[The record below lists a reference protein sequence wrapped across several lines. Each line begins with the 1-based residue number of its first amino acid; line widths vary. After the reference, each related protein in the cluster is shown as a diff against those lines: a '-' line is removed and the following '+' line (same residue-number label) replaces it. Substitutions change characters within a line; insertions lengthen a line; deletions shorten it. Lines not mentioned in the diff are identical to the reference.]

1 MKSQPLKTVL
11 NKIGKGE
18 IWVFLSKVDITYIE
32 NVIHIG
38 GTCKGSRN
46 LVTNSHI
53 YIICTR
59 VRISTYYRNR
69 LGAEEIIVKHIFCNL
84 LST

>member
-1 MKSQPLKTVL
+1 MKSQPLKTVI

-53 YIICTR
+53 YNIHHMYT
-59 VRISTYYRNR
+59 STYKY
-69 LGAEEIIVKHIFCNL
+69 I
-84 LST
+84 LSQ